1 MFLET
6 DVTDEYKN
14 EFKKL
19 NITDLED
26 MLTIL
31 NGLDKIAEIGYI
43 AYNKDNI

>member
-6 DVTDEYKN
+6 DVTDEYRN
-14 EFKKL
+14 EFEKL

-31 NGLDKIAEIGYI
+31 NGLDKIAEIGYTI
-43 AYNKDNI
+43 YQTQTL

>member
-26 MLTIL
+26 MLTVL
-31 NGLDKIAEIGYI
+31 NGLDKIAEIGYTV
-43 AYNKDNI
+43 YNTITI

>member
-14 EFKKL
+14 EFEKL

-26 MLTIL
+26 MLTLL
-31 NGLDKIAEIGYI
+31 NGLDKIAEIGYTV
-43 AYNKDNI
+43 YQTPTL